1 RHKFHDDRVKS
12 DISLTSSA
20 QSASEWRIR
29 MIILYIIL
37 ILAALV
43 ILYFLA
49 IMPALG
55 NRKGKED
62 FFGVYYA
69 HRGLHDNA
77 SEAPENSMAAFRRA
91 AKAGYGMEMDVQ
103 LTKDEVPVVFHDFTL
118 KRVCGKEGK
127 VSDYTWQE
135 LKELRICGSTETIP
149 RFEEVLKAVDGKTP
163 LIIELKVERT
173 DLKTCR
179 VVDALL
185 KDYPGLYCIESFNP
199 LVLMWYKRHHR
210 DVVRGQLSDGFIKS
224 GEFRGILY
232 YVLQNLMLNWLT
244 KPDFVAYNHKYA
256 NILSRK
262 LCHGLYRNLAVAW
275 TIRSQKELEAAKKG
289 FDIFIFDSFVP
300 NT

>member
-1 RHKFHDDRVKS
+1 M
-12 DISLTSSA
+12 L
-20 QSASEWRIR
+20 
-29 MIILYIIL
+29 ILYIIL
-37 ILAALV
+37 IAAAVLGA
-43 ILYFLA
+43 LYFLS

-55 NRKGKED
+55 SGKRKED

-77 SEAPENSMAAFRRA
+77 SEAPENSMAAFCRA
-91 AKAGYGMEMDVQ
+91 IKAGYGMEMDVQ
-103 LTKDEVPVVFHDFTL
+103 LTKDGVPVVFHDFTL

-135 LKELRICGSTETIP
+135 LKGLRLCGSKETIP
-149 RFEEVLKAVDGKTP
+149 RFDEVLRTVGGRTP

-173 DLKTCR
+173 DLRTCA
-179 VVDALL
+179 VVDELL

-199 LVLMWYKRHHR
+199 LVLMWYRKHRR

-224 GEFRGILY
+224 GEFRGVLY

-262 LCHGLYRNLAVAW
+262 LCHGLYKNLAVAW
-275 TIRSQKELEAAKKG
+275 TIRSQQELEAAKKG
-289 FDIFIFDSFVP
+289 FDLFIFDSFVP